1 MSLRKSPTL
10 TPARLAAN
18 RRNARKSTGPRTARG
33 KGWSRLNSLR
43 SGARSSLYHGLWRA
57 MCDAPPCQ
65 MASTARATLTPQLA
79 SHPLF
84 AEAVDMFVKAEI
96 AVVEES
102 RWHREATESRRRKR
116 C

>member
-43 SGARSSLYHGLWRA
+43 SGARSSLYHGLWQA
-57 MCDAPPCQ
+57 LWDAPPCQ
-65 MASTARATLTPQLA
+65 MAITARATLTPQLA